1 MKNFLSFSLLS
12 FAALSAYL
20 GMGLPNHPY
29 QLGLAV
35 IALGIAVER
44 AWLPRPKK
52 PAEFLTLGLNAF
64 CLSMVSKIFI
74 GGGIKAPFA
83 WLQIPTLDATL
94 GTWIPKVGVHWVG
107 VPLSSWQVDLTQVQS
122 YLVIVTALAA
132 WLRFQPFASLTLLL
146 LILASLP
153 SYIDF
158 DWNWCLPA
166 MAGAC
171 VSFYAQAREARA
183 RLRV

>member
-1 MKNFLSFSLLS
+1 MRDLLAFALLGFSV
-12 FAALSAYL
+12 LSAYL

-29 QLGLAV
+29 QIGLAA
-35 IALGIAVER
+35 IALGVAVDR
-44 AWLPRPKK
+44 KWLPAPKK
-52 PAEFLTLGLNAF
+52 PMDFVTLGLNVF
-64 CLSMVSKIFI
+64 CVSMVSKIFI
-74 GGGIKAPFA
+74 GGGVRAPFA

-94 GTWIPKVGVHWVG
+94 GTWLPKVGVQWVSL
-107 VPLSSWQVDLTQVQS
+107 PLSAWQVDLTQVQS
-122 YLVIVTALAA
+122 YLVIVTAVAA

-166 MAGAC
+166 MAVAC
-171 VSFYAQAREARA
+171 VSFYSQSRAAQS
-183 RLRV
+183 RLRA

>member
-1 MKNFLSFSLLS
+1 MRPLLSFSLLGFS
-12 FAALSAYL
+12 VVSAYL

-29 QLGLAV
+29 QLGLAA
-35 IALGIAVER
+35 IAMGIAVER
-44 AWLPRPKK
+44 RWLPFPRK
-52 PAEFLTLGLNAF
+52 PLEFVTLGLNAF

-74 GGGIKAPFA
+74 GGGLRTPFA
-83 WLQIPTLDATL
+83 WLQIPQLDASM
-94 GTWIPKVGVHWVG
+94 GSWIPKVGVQWVG
-107 VPLSSWQVDLTQVQS
+107 VPLGTWQVDLTQVQS

-166 MAGAC
+166 MAAAC
-171 VSFYAQAREARA
+171 VSFYSQARAARSP
-183 RLRV
+183 LRV